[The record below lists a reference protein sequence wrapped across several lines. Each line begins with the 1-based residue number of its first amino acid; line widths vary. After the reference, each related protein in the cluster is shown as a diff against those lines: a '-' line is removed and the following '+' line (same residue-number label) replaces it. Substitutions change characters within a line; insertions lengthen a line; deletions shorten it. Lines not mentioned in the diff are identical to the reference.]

1 MKTRPRGLR
10 FAVSTLKK
18 RCLQRPFLPERRLK
32 EPSIG
37 TTFPGKKPVAKVPSH
52 RILAVFRGEKEG
64 FLDLRLRPPEEE
76 AVGILE
82 KMFVKGES
90 AASQQVKEAVQDSYK
105 RLLSLSMETEMRG
118 ETKERADREAIKV
131 FAENL
136 RELLLAAPLGQKN
149 VMAIDP
155 GIRTGCKVAC
165 LDRQGKLLHT
175 DTIYPF
181 DSEKRRASC
190 GGDD

>member
-1 MKTRPRGLR
+1 M
-10 FAVSTLKK
+10 
-18 RCLQRPFLPERRLK
+18 
-32 EPSIG
+32 
-37 TTFPGKKPVAKVPSH
+37 AKVPSH

-64 FLDLRLRPPEEE
+64 FLDLRLSPPEEE
-76 AVGILE
+76 AVAILE

-90 AASQQVKEAVQDSYK
+90 AASQQVREAVQDSYK

-149 VMAIDP
+149 MMAIDP

-175 DTIYPF
+175 DNDLSF
-181 DSEKRRASC
+181 RFGEEKSEC
-190 GGDD
+190 GGHR